1 MILLVREQF
10 TLPLSILKLKEEIR
24 QRVGDDNGKFSI
36 PLISPSFPF
45 TDSGALY
52 ENLLLS
58 RLILTT
64 PNSSEQLFPDNFLNR
79 NIFSRSRN
87 VCEMRRTMR
96 KRVAH
101 AAAARGTMMLMT
113 AHTECGRVETGS
125 LVFFRQIIKKN
136 DVHGLCITAKSK

>member
-10 TLPLSILKLKEEIR
+10 TLPLSILKLKEGIR
-24 QRVGDDNGKFSI
+24 QEQRVGDDNGKFSI

-45 TDSGALY
+45 TDSVFY

-64 PNSSEQLFPDNFLNR
+64 PKNFFPIIFL
-79 NIFSRSRN
+79 IGVFPLDRN
-87 VCEMRRTMR
+87 VCEMKRTMR
-96 KRVAH
+96 KRVA
-101 AAAARGTMMLMT
+101 RSSSSQGDNDVDDGTQS
-113 AHTECGRVETGS
+113 VEG
-125 LVFFRQIIKKN
+125 LKQVLYFFRQIIKKN